1 MHAADRAG
9 AAGCDGALAI
19 SASLPTIIAS
29 PVTSWRNLCFSPFTT
44 Y

>member
-19 SASLPTIIAS
+19 SA
-29 PVTSWRNLCFSPFTT
+29 RCRQ
-44 Y
+44 